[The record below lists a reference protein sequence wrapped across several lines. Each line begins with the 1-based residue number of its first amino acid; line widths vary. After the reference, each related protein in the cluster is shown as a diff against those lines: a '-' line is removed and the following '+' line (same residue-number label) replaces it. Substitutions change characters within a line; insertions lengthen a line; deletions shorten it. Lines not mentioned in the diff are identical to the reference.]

1 MADQRIVSLLPSATE
16 IVSSLGFKEGLVG
29 RSHECDF
36 PPGIAH
42 LPVCT
47 EPKFDPR
54 GSSRDIDRQ
63 VKALLEEA
71 LSVYRVHAD
80 LLRRLK
86 PGLIVTQSQC
96 EVCAVSETDLIDV
109 VESWVDSRPQLVS
122 LNPETLEG
130 IYSDIMRV
138 GIALDAE
145 GAGYATVAGM
155 KERMAEIAE
164 RAERLDERPRVAC
177 TEWVDPLMAA
187 GNWMPELVEQAGGH
201 NLFGVTGRHSPWL
214 DWGEVEAA
222 DPDVIVVLPC
232 GLDIGRTRSEMAT
245 MTALPGWRGLRA
257 VKNQRVYVTD
267 GHHYFNRPGARLVE
281 SLEILAEILHP
292 GVFGFGHE
300 GRGWSVYP
308 TA

>member
-36 PPGIAH
+36 PPGISH

-47 EPKFDPR
+47 EPKFNPRGSSRDIDRQVKALLEEALSVYRVHADLLRRLKPGLIVTQSQCEVCAVSECDFPPGISHLPVCTEPKFNPR

-122 LNPETLEG
+122 LPRPWRGFIPTLCG
-130 IYSDIMRV
+130 S
-138 GIALDAE
+138 ASPL
-145 GAGYATVAGM
+145 T
-155 KERMAEIAE
+155 
-164 RAERLDERPRVAC
+164 PRV
-177 TEWVDPLMAA
+177 
-187 GNWMPELVEQAGGH
+187 
-201 NLFGVTGRHSPWL
+201 
-214 DWGEVEAA
+214 
-222 DPDVIVVLPC
+222 PDAPP
-232 GLDIGRTRSEMAT
+232 S
-245 MTALPGWRGLRA
+245 
-257 VKNQRVYVTD
+257 
-267 GHHYFNRPGARLVE
+267 RL
-281 SLEILAEILHP
+281 
-292 GVFGFGHE
+292 
-300 GRGWSVYP
+300 
-308 TA
+308 

>member
-138 GIALDAE
+138 GIALDAVSVIKTN
-145 GAGYATVAGM
+145 GTV
-155 KERMAEIAE
+155 ER
-164 RAERLDERPRVAC
+164 V
-177 TEWVDPLMAA
+177 
-187 GNWMPELVEQAGGH
+187 
-201 NLFGVTGRHSPWL
+201 S
-214 DWGEVEAA
+214 
-222 DPDVIVVLPC
+222 
-232 GLDIGRTRSEMAT
+232 
-245 MTALPGWRGLRA
+245 
-257 VKNQRVYVTD
+257 
-267 GHHYFNRPGARLVE
+267 
-281 SLEILAEILHP
+281 
-292 GVFGFGHE
+292 
-300 GRGWSVYP
+300 
-308 TA
+308 